1 MLQQIDIARL
11 MKNRCARM
19 SNPSFGFKVID
30 VPVPHGKL
38 LQLTRFNSMRLGR
51 FAPDNKM

>member
-11 MKNRCARM
+11 MKNRCARI
-19 SNPSFGFKVID
+19 PILLFKVID

>member
-38 LQLTRFNSMRLGR
+38 FSAHEIQFNAAWAVR
-51 FAPDNKM
+51 P